1 MSHRYYHL
9 WGEITSFAN
18 LLLAFR
24 KASLGKRRKATVAA
38 FEYHLEE
45 NLFQLQEELR
55 SGAYRPGPY
64 SSFRS
69 VSQEGCD
76 YGADVSR
83 MQPRQRG

>member
-38 FEYHLEE
+38 FEYRLEE
-45 NLFQLQEELR
+45 NLFRLQEELR
-55 SGAYRPGPY
+55 SDAYRPGPY
-64 SSFRS
+64 SNFCSASR
-69 VSQEGCD
+69 EG
-76 YGADVSR
+76 
-83 MQPRQRG
+83 